1 VSLARR
7 GSRRSSRNSR
17 RVALRPTENQAPD
30 GVLLVDNPAG
40 FTSHD
45 IVAIARGAVG
55 TRRVGHTGTLDPFA
69 TGLLVLLVGQ
79 ATRLAQ
85 FVDGEPK
92 VYDATIRFGTE
103 TDTDDLTGSVV
114 RNASMP
120 TAPAVDAAIA
130 ALTGA
135 FAQMPPAYSAK
146 QSGGVRAYDAARRG
160 QPLELAASPIIVH
173 GWTVTA
179 RDDSSLSARIEC
191 SGGTYIRSLGRE
203 LGRLSNSAA
212 HVTQLRRIAS
222 GQFGVID
229 AAPLDALRARQFTLI
244 DMRTAIASLPT
255 QELSGVEAARVTHGN
270 AVGATVAGYRAALV
284 APSGKLA
291 AIATRV
297 GELWQ
302 PTTVFTE

>member
-1 VSLARR
+1 M
-7 GSRRSSRNSR
+7 
-17 RVALRPTENQAPD
+17 
-30 GVLLVDNPAG
+30 
-40 FTSHD
+40 
-45 IVAIARGAVG
+45 AIARGAIG

-92 VYDATIRFGTE
+92 VYDATIRFGAE
-103 TDTDDLTGSVV
+103 TNTDDATGAVV
-114 RNASMP
+114 RE
-120 TAPAVDAAIA
+120 APLPAAAAIDAAIV

-135 FAQMPPAYSAK
+135 IAQMPPAYSAK

-160 QPLELAASPIIVH
+160 QPLELTASPVVVHRWIV
-173 GWTVTA
+173 TS

-191 SGGTYIRSLGRE
+191 SGGTYIRSLGRD

-212 HVTQLRRIAS
+212 HVASLRRVAS
-222 GQFGVID
+222 GRFLVSD
-229 AAPLDALRARQFTLI
+229 ATSLDALRARQFSLL

-255 QELSGVEAARVTHGN
+255 QALSPEEAGRAAHGN
-270 AVGATVAGYRAALV
+270 PVSATVGGERAALI

-291 AIATRV
+291 AIASRA
-297 GELWQ
+297 GEVWQ
-302 PTTVFTE
+302 PTTVFSE